1 MEKFLKNLENS
12 LNTHFSGYRIEY
24 LIQSLQSLKAK
35 IHLEGDYFIAV
46 RYNARNGRTDVALV
60 SNNQRIFGYDN
71 LKKWHFH
78 PYENPSMHVFCEPP
92 SMKKVISDTK
102 KYYEMDM
109 QKSTKNTANGLS
121 KNVAPKRSRNP

>member
-12 LNTHFSGYRIEY
+12 LKIYFPGYSIDY
-24 LIQSLQSLKAK
+24 LIQSLQSLKAR
-35 IHLEGDYFIAV
+35 IQLEGDYFIAV
-46 RYNARNGRTDVALV
+46 RYNARNSRTDVALV

-78 PYENPSMHVFCEPP
+78 PYENPSMHVPCEPP
-92 SMKKVISDTK
+92 SMEKIISDTK
-102 KYYEMDM
+102 KYYEMDK